1 MTWLLLQEGHP
12 LFRGTYADALDYGER
27 HQLIARSW
35 HEDGTEVSTRIVDR
49 SVMLLPE
56 AMWTRSRRAAA

>member
-1 MTWLLLQEGHP
+1 VTWLILQGGRA

-27 HQLIARSW
+27 HQFIARSW
-35 HEDGTEVSTRIVDR
+35 HLDGTETGTRILDR

-56 AMWTRSRRAAA
+56 AMWVRRRRVAA

>member
-1 MTWLLLQEGHP
+1 MTWLLLQEGRP
-12 LFRGTYADALDYGER
+12 LFRGSYADALNYGER

-35 HEDGTEVSTRIVDR
+35 HLDGTETGTRIVDR

-56 AMWTRSRRAAA
+56 AMWARRRRAAA